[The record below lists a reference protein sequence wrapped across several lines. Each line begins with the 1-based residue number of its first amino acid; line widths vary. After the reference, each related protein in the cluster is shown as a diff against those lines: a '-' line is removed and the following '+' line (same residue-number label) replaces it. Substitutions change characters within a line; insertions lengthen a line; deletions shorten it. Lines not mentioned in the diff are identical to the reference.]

1 MHNYLKHLP
10 KQWPVIEAMAKAV
23 FKPADASGG
32 KTIHETTLPAVD
44 AELVS
49 DFIDWAGAAQAQ
61 YPQTIPAHLFPQW
74 GFPFL
79 AANIETLPYPM
90 QKVLNQGCE
99 ISQKGP
105 LPLGEDLRV
114 ACHLVEVRE
123 EEARVRIHQRLTT
136 GTAAQPDLISCDLF
150 GVVVTGKSAK
160 KSSRVQEEENPW
172 LPVGG
177 WTASPNEGLSFAMLT
192 GDFNPI
198 HWVGPYAKHAGFN
211 NAILHGFASLS
222 RTYETLL
229 QNAPASIPYLPR
241 INVRFTRPLVLPN
254 RMEVHIQEGNP
265 TKVRLV
271 DENGVVCMAGD
282 YSLESSESSSAA
294 DS

>member
-1 MHNYLKHLP
+1 
-10 KQWPVIEAMAKAV
+10 
-23 FKPADASGG
+23 
-32 KTIHETTLPAVD
+32 
-44 AELVS
+44 
-49 DFIDWAGAAQAQ
+49 
-61 YPQTIPAHLFPQW
+61 
-74 GFPFL
+74 
-79 AANIETLPYPM
+79 M

-105 LPLGEDLRV
+105 LPLDAELKV

-136 GTAAQPDLISCDLF
+136 GTASQADLLTCDLF
-150 GVVVTGKSAK
+150 GVVVTGKGAK
-160 KSSRVQEEENPW
+160 KTSRSREEEKPW

-177 WTASPNEGLSFAMLT
+177 WTASANEGLSFAMLT

-198 HWVGPYAKHAGFN
+198 HWVGPYAKHAGFD

-229 QNAPASIPYLPR
+229 QQAPMNIPYLPR

-254 RMEVHIQEGNP
+254 RLEVQIQEGAP

-282 YSLESSESSSAA
+282 YSLSEVSDDVS
-294 DS
+294 